1 MCIII
6 VKPKGRELPSNEIFE
21 NCWKHN
27 YHGAGFMY
35 HINNKV
41 IIDKGFMTLYDFLK
55 RMSSIKNEIN
65 ILDTTMVFH
74 FRISTS
80 GNIDKGNCHPY
91 PVSSDTNKLRLV
103 NCETNLAVAHN
114 GIIHNY
120 NETDKQ
126 LNDTQ
131 LFITYDLYE
140 MFLLDNKFYHNS
152 RLMSI
157 IERLIYGSRLVFLDK
172 SGKFEIL
179 GNWIK
184 DNGYLYSN
192 ESYLDTFSI
201 KNKPIYKEKIENILT
216 SDYEINGTI
225 VDEEEYELMIDYLET
240 IPYGVTIYLKDGIS
254 EYNYYDKN
262 IYIDTVDKTVYHISN
277 NKISYVGEYI

>member
-1 MCIII
+1 
-6 VKPKGRELPSNEIFE
+6 
-21 NCWKHN
+21 
-27 YHGAGFMY
+27 MY

-55 RMSSIKNEIN
+55 ELSSIKNEIN

-91 PVSSDTNKLRLV
+91 PVSSDHQTNLRLDKIV
-103 NCETNLAVAHN
+103 ETNLAVAHN

-131 LFITYDLYE
+131 LFIKNDLYE
-140 MFLLDNKFYHNS
+140 MFLLDNKFYYNS

-157 IERLIYGSRLVFLDK
+157 IERLIYGSRLVILDK

-192 ESYLDTFSI
+192 ESYLDTFSK

-216 SDYEINGTI
+216 S
-225 VDEEEYELMIDYLET
+225 ELR
-240 IPYGVTIYLKDGIS
+240 
-254 EYNYYDKN
+254 
-262 IYIDTVDKTVYHISN
+262 
-277 NKISYVGEYI
+277 NKWN

>member
-1 MCIII
+1 
-6 VKPKGRELPSNEIFE
+6 
-21 NCWKHN
+21 
-27 YHGAGFMY
+27 
-35 HINNKV
+35 
-41 IIDKGFMTLYDFLK
+41 MTLYDFLK

-120 NETDKQ
+120 NET
-126 LNDTQ
+126 
-131 LFITYDLYE
+131 
-140 MFLLDNKFYHNS
+140 
-152 RLMSI
+152 
-157 IERLIYGSRLVFLDK
+157 
-172 SGKFEIL
+172 
-179 GNWIK
+179 
-184 DNGYLYSN
+184 
-192 ESYLDTFSI
+192 
-201 KNKPIYKEKIENILT
+201 NKPIYKEKIENILT

>member
-41 IIDKGFMTLYDFLK
+41 IIVKGFMTLYDFLK

-91 PVSSDTNKLRLV
+91 PVSLDTNKLRLV

-114 GIIHNY
+114 GIIHN
-120 NETDKQ
+120 
-126 LNDTQ
+126 L
-131 LFITYDLYE
+131 
-140 MFLLDNKFYHNS
+140 S
-152 RLMSI
+152 
-157 IERLIYGSRLVFLDK
+157 LI
-172 SGKFEIL
+172 
-179 GNWIK
+179 
-184 DNGYLYSN
+184 
-192 ESYLDTFSI
+192 
-201 KNKPIYKEKIENILT
+201 
-216 SDYEINGTI
+216 
-225 VDEEEYELMIDYLET
+225 
-240 IPYGVTIYLKDGIS
+240 
-254 EYNYYDKN
+254 
-262 IYIDTVDKTVYHISN
+262 HI
-277 NKISYVGEYI
+277 